1 MASMN
6 ISIKQEA
13 YDFLKELKSEDK
25 SFSDVILSFKKEEN
39 DVMKFFGMSKEEDWE
54 EREKEMASF
63 RKEFDER

>member
-39 DVMKFFGMSKEEDWE
+39 DVMKFFGMLKDKDFTEM
-54 EREKEMASF
+54 EKEIASF